1 MKRLIAFLLLAVALA
16 GFTSATASAQV
27 PGPHP
32 GYLRALSDL
41 RTARFLVTRPNPG
54 PRDQYVIAEI
64 DKAIWEIKQAS
75 IDDGKNLEDHPPVD
89 ANLDFRGRFH
99 QALDLLSHAHHDVEK
114 FEDNIFASGLQHRA
128 IDHIDRAHHELKA
141 IVDRW

>member
-1 MKRLIAFLLLAVALA
+1 MKRLLAFLFLVVALA
-16 GFTSATASAQV
+16 GVTSISASADM

-32 GYLRALSDL
+32 GYLHALSDL

-64 DKAIWEIKQAS
+64 DRAIWEIKQAS
-75 IDDGKNLEDHPPVD
+75 IDDGKNLDDHPPVD

-99 QALDLLSHAHHDVEK
+99 QALDLLNRAHHDVSK

-128 IDHIDRAHHELKA
+128 IEHIDKAHHELKA